1 VKSAYLLRKNML
13 DISKKTNITYSQNLQ
28 TKKIL
33 VKQRSKPNLFVN
45 NKQNQTIILALAL
58 HWSVKQSFY
67 KIQQI
72 IVDGIL
78 RVYRS
83 QGVSIADKHVEI
95 IVKQMTSK
103 VRIINSSA
111 AKLTDYSFSLRNI
124 NRGLDLES
132 NKQMLSFK
140 PTAQTAKTK
149 QTVLRKRTSSDN
161 TRRYRKRNQIFET
174 KLLEQLLSN
183 NLDGPSGLFP
193 GEIIDI
199 DFVENINI
207 FLFKTSS
214 FDTFNAKNQTTFAIE
229 PIKYEPIVLGITR
242 ASLEVES
249 FLSAASF
256 QQTTRVLSQA
266 ALYKKKDFLKGL
278 KENII
283 IGNLIPA
290 GTGYL
295 SSLNLTL

>member
-1 VKSAYLLRKNML
+1 
-13 DISKKTNITYSQNLQ
+13 
-28 TKKIL
+28 
-33 VKQRSKPNLFVN
+33 
-45 NKQNQTIILALAL
+45 
-58 HWSVKQSFY
+58 
-67 KIQQI
+67 
-72 IVDGIL
+72 
-78 RVYRS
+78 
-83 QGVSIADKHVEI
+83 
-95 IVKQMTSK
+95 
-103 VRIINSSA
+103 
-111 AKLTDYSFSLRNI
+111 
-124 NRGLDLES
+124 
-132 NKQMLSFK
+132 
-140 PTAQTAKTK
+140 
-149 QTVLRKRTSSDN
+149 
-161 TRRYRKRNQIFET
+161 
-174 KLLEQLLSN
+174 
-183 NLDGPSGLFP
+183 GPSGLFP
-193 GEIIDI
+193 GEIVDI

-214 FDTFNAKNQTTFAIE
+214 FESLNAQKQTTFAIE

-295 SSLNLTL
+295 SSLNLT